1 MKIVSRNVE
10 TQSGEK
16 VHNFYFD
23 ENGTW
28 VGITPSQETWEVQD
42 GDDEETYMSG
52 GYVVDGNTVI
62 DYDGCF
68 ELPKQVIL
76 ALSEYGYNIDL

>member
-1 MKIVSRNVE
+1 MKIDSRNVE

-23 ENGTW
+23 DGKTW
-28 VGITPSQETWEVQD
+28 VGITPSQGIWEYQY
-42 GDDEETYMSG
+42 GEDEDTYISG

-62 DYDGCF
+62 DYDGCY
-68 ELPKQVIL
+68 ELPATVIF
-76 ALSEYGYNIDL
+76 ALSDFGYDIDL